1 MIISLIAALDDKGG
15 IGFKGGLPWPKN
27 SADLKWFKEVT
38 MGKTLI
44 VGYNTFETLPPLPG
58 RTIRVL
64 KRDYEPV
71 HVIVDLI
78 SADVEEAVVI
88 GGAKTYRTWLPYVD
102 RFYIS
107 RIRGEFESDTY
118 CEELKLWNR

>member
-15 IGFKGGLPWPKN
+15 IGFKGTLPWPKN

-38 MGKTLI
+38 LGKTVI
-44 VGYNTFETLPPLPG
+44 VGHNTYKTLPPLPG
-58 RTIRVL
+58 RTILVL
-64 KRDYEPV
+64 DRDVTPA
-71 HVIVDLI
+71 HVIAELAL
-78 SADVEEAVVI
+78 ADVEEAVVI

>member
-15 IGFKGGLPWPKN
+15 IGNKGGLPWPHN
-27 SADLKWFKEVT
+27 PSDLKWFREVT

-44 VGYNTFETLPPLPG
+44 VGHNTFETLPPLPG
-58 RTIRVL
+58 RNIRVL
-64 KRDYEPV
+64 SRNDEPV
-71 HVIVDLI
+71 HIIAGLALD
-78 SADVEEAVVI
+78 DVEEAVVI

-102 RFYIS
+102 RFYIG

>member
-1 MIISLIAALDDKGG
+1 MIISLISALDDKGG
-15 IGFKGGLPWPKN
+15 IGYKGGLPWPKN

-38 MGKTLI
+38 MGKTVI
-44 VGYNTFETLPPLPG
+44 VGHNTFETLPPLPG

-64 KRDYEPV
+64 RRNEEPV
-71 HVIVDLI
+71 QVIAELAI
-78 SADVEEAVVI
+78 AEIEEAVVI
-88 GGAKTYRTWLPYVD
+88 GGANTYQQWLPYVD

-107 RIRGEFESDTY
+107 RIRGEFESDTT